1 MKHNSSK
8 SSLQQGV
15 DPLPFMNLK
24 FLIGQIRVR
33 WENAHVLDV
42 LIKIDYK
49 CERACVRNVVKILSS
64 HFNLTLS
71 LYKTEIKGHGG

>member
-33 WENAHVLDV
+33 WENAHVLVV
-42 LIKIDYK
+42 LIKIDSN
-49 CERACVRNVVKILSS
+49 VRGLVYGML
-64 HFNLTLS
+64 
-71 LYKTEIKGHGG
+71 